1 MFGKVLNTPLCL
13 CSYYFFLTGED
24 VSFFLMFLLKIIERE
39 YVTRDQ
45 PIPMIIRTFSLGYL
59 GVVF

>member
-1 MFGKVLNTPLCL
+1 MFVFLLFL
-13 CSYYFFLTGED
+13 FLTGED